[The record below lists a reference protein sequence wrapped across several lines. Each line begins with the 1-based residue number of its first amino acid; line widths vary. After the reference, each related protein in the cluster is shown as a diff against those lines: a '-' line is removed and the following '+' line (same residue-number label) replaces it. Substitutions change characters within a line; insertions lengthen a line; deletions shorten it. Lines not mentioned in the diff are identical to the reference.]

1 MADYTMAFL
10 LILAVAMLCTG
21 AIAGVLAGLLGVGG
35 GIVIVPVLFI
45 LFDYLDIP
53 PQISMHIA
61 VATSLATIIPTSI
74 SSARSHHKKGSIDLD
89 LLKSW
94 APLIFI
100 GAAIG
105 GVLSKYLASTS
116 LTLIFGVIALLVSMN
131 MALPKKLVISDDLPK
146 GVVGKG
152 LLPSLIGGFSALM
165 GIGGGTLSVPIL
177 SAFSF
182 PIHRAVGTASAFG
195 LVIAIPAV
203 IGFIW
208 SGWSADLRPPYS
220 FGYVSLPAAV
230 LIFSVSVF
238 TAPLGAKLAHSLNPA
253 NLKKAFA
260 LFLFITSL
268 RMLWV
273 GLS

>member
-1 MADYTMAFL
+1 MADYTLAFL
-10 LILAVAMLCTG
+10 LTLAVAMLCTG

-53 PQISMHIA
+53 PQISMHVA

-89 LLKSW
+89 LLKTWS
-94 APLIFI
+94 PLIFI

-105 GVLSKYLASTS
+105 GILSKYLASSS
-116 LTLIFGVIALLVSMN
+116 LTMIFGVIALLVSIN
-131 MALPKKLVISDDLPK
+131 MALPKKIVISEELPK
-146 GVVGKG
+146 GVMGKG
-152 LLPSLIGGFSALM
+152 FLPSFIGGFSALM

-220 FGYVSLPAAV
+220 IGYVSIPAAV

>member
-1 MADYTMAFL
+1 MADYTLAFL
-10 LILAVAMLCTG
+10 LVLAVAMLCTG

-45 LFDYLDIP
+45 LFDYLEIP

-74 SSARSHHKKGSIDLD
+74 SSARSHHKKGSIDID
-89 LLKSW
+89 MLKSW

-105 GVLSKYLASTS
+105 GVLSKYLASSS
-116 LTLIFGVIALLVSMN
+116 LTLIFGVIALLVSIN
-131 MALPKKLVISDDLPK
+131 MALPKKVVIADELPK

-152 LLPSLIGGFSALM
+152 ILPSFIGGFSALM

-220 FGYVSLPAAV
+220 IGYVSIPAAV

>member
-1 MADYTMAFL
+1 M
-10 LILAVAMLCTG
+10 
-21 AIAGVLAGLLGVGG
+21 
-35 GIVIVPVLFI
+35 PVLFI
-45 LFDYLDIP
+45 LFDYLNIP

-116 LTLIFGVIALLVSMN
+116 LTLIFGVIALLVSIN
-131 MALPKKLVISDDLPK
+131 MALPKKLVISDELPK

-152 LLPSLIGGFSALM
+152 LLPSFIGGFSALM

-273 GLS
+273 GLG